1 MPSRIKENLAEP
13 LVVSVA
19 EARRLLGVSN
29 TAFYGR
35 VLPELETFKI
45 GRARRIPLAAIYK
58 YIAHK
63 LAANTPGKRGRG
75 RPRKL
80 PAQTQQAEVAAE
92 T

>member
-1 MPSRIKENLAEP
+1 MPSRTKDSLAEP

-19 EARRLLGVSN
+19 EARRLLGISN

-45 GRARRIPLAAIYK
+45 GRARRVPLAAIRR
-58 YIAHK
+58 YIAQR
-63 LAANTPGKRGRG
+63 LAANPTGKRGRG

-80 PAQTQQAEVAAE
+80 PAQPPQAAVSA
-92 T
+92 